1 MTLIVSGHI
10 KYQKIEKVKGFVL
23 SKKTNEFIVI
33 LEENR
38 DLHLRSDKRKDII
51 ITISKIILSHERKL
65 ECFLFDDLNLED
77 YITDFDG
84 VSKKSKTRGKKAEFI
99 LVD

>member
-1 MTLIVSGHI
+1 MRPTGQKSGEIKICNKFVTLIVSGHI

-51 ITISKIILSHERKL
+51 ITISKIILSNE
-65 ECFLFDDLNLED
+65 
-77 YITDFDG
+77 
-84 VSKKSKTRGKKAEFI
+84 
-99 LVD
+99 

>member
-38 DLHLRSDKRKDII
+38 DLHLRSEKRKDII
-51 ITISKIILSHERKL
+51 ITISKIILSNE
-65 ECFLFDDLNLED
+65 
-77 YITDFDG
+77 
-84 VSKKSKTRGKKAEFI
+84 
-99 LVD
+99 